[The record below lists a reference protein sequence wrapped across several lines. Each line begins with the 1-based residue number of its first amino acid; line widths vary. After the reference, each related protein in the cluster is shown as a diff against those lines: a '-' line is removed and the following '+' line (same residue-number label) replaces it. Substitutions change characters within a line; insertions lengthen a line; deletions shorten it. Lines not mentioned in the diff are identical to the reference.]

1 MSNEEFEFILA
12 ALEFVAIHGQRFL
25 SLYHFNWKTGAWT
38 INKQALQGLDKNVA
52 KVLKNLSSNKNN
64 EIEEEEI
71 TKNKRDEDTSK
82 YASYLETA
90 EHIAGL
96 LPKSPSQRT
105 IPDGMDVNLLPFRL

>member
-12 ALEFVAIHGQRFL
+12 ALEFVAIYGQRFL

-38 INKQALQGLDKNVA
+38 INKTALQGLGETGS
-52 KVLKNLSSNKNN
+52 KVLKDLSSKNN
-64 EIEEEEI
+64 EIIKEEI
-71 TKNKRDEDTSK
+71 TKNKQDDNTTK

-96 LPKSPSQRT
+96 LPKSPSQRK
-105 IPDGMDVNLLPFRL
+105 IPEGMDVNFLPFRL